1 MTMSIETLTP
11 VLLTYM
17 LAGLVKGAMGFGLPI
32 VAIALLPMFVPVDTA
47 LALNAIVVI
56 ATNVNQIVQ
65 GGQYRDGL
73 SVAWPL
79 VLGMALAIPPTAIL
93 AAGLSADTLLLIV
106 GVSVLIFIAISLV
119 NPALSVPQVWRRP
132 AGLGFGL
139 LGGIVGALTSAPAAA
154 LAPYMIALHLP
165 RPVYI
170 TALGYLL
177 TGFGVIVALSYAS
190 VDILHASHVLPALAS
205 VPIAI
210 AGMWIG
216 DRWARRLA
224 NETFRRAVLAL
235 LAVLAIALIR
245 RSLG

>member
-1 MTMSIETLTP
+1 MSVETLSP
-11 VLLTYM
+11 VLLTYF

-32 VAIALLPMFVPVDTA
+32 VAIALLPLFVPVDTA

-65 GGQYRDGL
+65 GGRYREGAL
-73 SVAWPL
+73 VAWPL
-79 VLGMALAIPPTAIL
+79 VLGMLIAIPPTAIL

-106 GVSVLIFIAISLV
+106 GVAVLIFIAISLL
-119 NPALSVPQVWRRP
+119 NPALEVPQAWRRS
-132 AGLGFGL
+132 AGVGFGL
-139 LGGIVGALTSAPAAA
+139 IGGVVGALTSAPAAA

-170 TALGYLL
+170 TALGFLL
-177 TGFGVIVALSYAS
+177 TGFGVIVGVSYAS
-190 VDILHASHVLPALAS
+190 VDILDASHVLPALVS

-210 AGMWIG
+210 VGMWIG

-235 LAVLAIALIR
+235 LAVLAVMLIR